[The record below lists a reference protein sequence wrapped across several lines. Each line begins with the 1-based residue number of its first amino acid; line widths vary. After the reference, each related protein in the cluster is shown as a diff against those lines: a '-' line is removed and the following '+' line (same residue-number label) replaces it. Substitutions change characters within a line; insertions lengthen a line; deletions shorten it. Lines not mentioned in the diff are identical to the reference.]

1 MRTHTGEK
9 PFPCQHPGCNYAS
22 SQPTHLKA
30 HMRKHTGEKPYQC
43 WVEGCEYTA
52 ARSWHVTRHA
62 KTKHGDAALAN
73 RPEKIEP
80 MAAET
85 MAQIGGGG
93 SSPAPGAHSS
103 SDA

>member
-1 MRTHTGEK
+1 MLCLCSEPGCTYAASGTGHLLRHMRTHTGEK

-30 HMRKHTGEKPYQC
+30 HMRKHTGEKPY
-43 WVEGCEYTA
+43 
-52 ARSWHVTRHA
+52 
-62 KTKHGDAALAN
+62 DAALAN

>member
-30 HMRKHTGEKPYQC
+30 HMRKHTGEKPY
-43 WVEGCEYTA
+43 
-52 ARSWHVTRHA
+52 
-62 KTKHGDAALAN
+62 DAALAN

>member
-9 PFPCQHPGCNYAS
+9 PFPCKHPGCSYAS

-43 WVEGCEYTA
+43 WVEGCEYMA

-80 MAAET
+80 VAVKTELT
-85 MAQIGGGG
+85 GGGGG
-93 SSPAPGAHSS
+93 SSL
-103 SDA
+103 DDM